1 MNGWG
6 LPPDEPSSGPN
17 GSSNGH
23 APKGSGATPPG
34 SGNANTGG
42 NVPSGATGP
51 GGSGSLG
58 SSFTGSTSLS
68 GLAGPS
74 SIKVSILV
82 AAPPD
87 RIAPLA
93 ATFRG
98 DARFSLAA
106 QATSAGDVHA
116 KLSLK
121 PEAALVDARVC
132 GDLDGL
138 SALASGYDGSL
149 YVILPADITP
159 SVLEAVRRFP
169 AVRDVVVGEPNLPE
183 LAGRIYAA
191 IQADRQLDYTGISG
205 YRLGQ
210 FGPRSAMV
218 GWRCIA
224 VWSLQGGTGR
234 STLAT
239 ALALEAAERRLPTL
253 LVGLGVPDVIPLRL
267 NFSGP
272 EPNLLTWAGAPTVE
286 HLKTSVRPYD
296 VLDVLAGFPDQGSL
310 DDYLPV
316 AMSSQQGLPA
326 LSSTA
331 AHAGYAVVVLD
342 VSSPELAAPAISAA
356 NTLVMPASP
365 LPDAIYAVGEASR
378 MVSQFMANQHGIPLE
393 GTHLVL
399 NRVRDTMLAPD
410 EFMRSLGRLSTD
422 TPSLAAVILDD
433 PRIDSA
439 HTQFRPAYNF
449 SEPLRTAMKQV
460 GDLLFAPPPGLAAVQ
475 QAQLGR
481 PSKAWRIGPLR
492 IKR

>member
-6 LPPDEPSSGPN
+6 LPSDEPESGT
-17 GSSNGH
+17 GAGQNGH
-23 APKGSGATPPG
+23 GAGNGRLSGGDTDFGG
-34 SGNANTGG
+34 SGNLSGNSIGFGG
-42 NVPSGATGP
+42 N
-51 GGSGSLG
+51 SLG
-58 SSFTGSTSLS
+58 SSSALQGSR
-68 GLAGPS
+68 
-74 SIKVSILV
+74 ISILV

-87 RIAPLA
+87 RMAPLA

-106 QATSAGDVHA
+106 QATSTADVHA
-116 KLSLK
+116 KLALK
-121 PEAALVDARVC
+121 PEVALLDALVC
-132 GDLDGL
+132 SDLNDL
-138 SALASGYDGSL
+138 TALASGYDGSL
-149 YVILPADITP
+149 YVILPPDITP
-159 SVLEAVRRFP
+159 SVVEAVRRIP
-169 AVRDVVVGEPNLPE
+169 AVRDVAVGEPNLPE

-191 IQADRQLDYTGISG
+191 IQADRQLDYNGASG

-253 LVGLGVPDVIPLRL
+253 LVGLGVPDVVPLRL

-272 EPNLLTWAGAPTVE
+272 EPNLLTWAAAPTVE

-316 AMSSQQGLPA
+316 AMSAQQGLPA

-342 VSSPELAAPAISAA
+342 VSAPELAAPAISAA
-356 NTLVMPASP
+356 NTLLMPACP

-378 MVSQFMANQHGIPLE
+378 MVSQFMANQHSIPLE

-410 EFMRSLGRLSTD
+410 EFMRSLSRLSTN
-422 TPSLAAVILDD
+422 TPPLAAVIPDD
-433 PRIDSA
+433 PRIDTA

-449 SEPLRTAMKQV
+449 SEPLRLAMKQI

-475 QAQLGR
+475 QAQMGR
-481 PSKAWRIGPLR
+481 PSIAWRIGPLR